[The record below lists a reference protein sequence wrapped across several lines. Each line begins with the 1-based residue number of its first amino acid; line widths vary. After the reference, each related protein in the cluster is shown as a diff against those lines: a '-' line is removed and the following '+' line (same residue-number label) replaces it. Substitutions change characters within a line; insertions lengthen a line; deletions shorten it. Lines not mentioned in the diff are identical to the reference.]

1 MNVYKTKLNFSRFPK
16 HIVFIIIGFIQLYPL
31 AWLAFFSLKNNDQ
44 IFLGNIAGFPN
55 PLVWKNYTTIIVNGQ
70 IFRYLFNSI
79 LVTGSTLVISTL
91 LIAMSSYAVIRMRW
105 RFQKVAFL
113 YILLGLTIPLQA
125 TLLPVFKI
133 LQNINIINTYL
144 ALIVPYTAFAIPLG
158 VSIMSGVLYTIPNE
172 IEEAACIDGCNIYNM
187 FFRIVFPLLKGGL
200 VTISIFTFLS
210 CWNELMFS
218 MTFISKQQYKTLTTG
233 VMSLMG
239 KYSTD
244 WGVIGAGLFITVIPI
259 LIFYSILGKKIQVSL
274 MAGAVKG

>member
-1 MNVYKTKLNFSRFPK
+1 MDRYKRREKYLRILK
-16 HIVFIIIGFIQLYPL
+16 HIVFVIVGFIQVYPL
-31 AWLAFFSLKNNDQ
+31 VWLSFFSLKNNNQ
-44 IFLGNIAGFPN
+44 IFMGNIAGFPN
-55 PLVWKNYTTIIVNGQ
+55 PIIWKNYTTVIVNGQ
-70 IFRYLFNSI
+70 VFRYLLNSI
-79 LVTGSTLVISTL
+79 IVTGSTLALSTL
-91 LIAMSSYAVIRMRW
+91 LIAMSSYALIRMRW
-105 RFQKVAFL
+105 RFQKTAFM

-133 LQNINIINTYL
+133 LQDLRIINTYL

-158 VSIMSGVLYTIPNE
+158 VSILSGVLYTIPSE
-172 IEEAACIDGCNIYNM
+172 IEEAACIDGCNIYRM
-187 FFRIVFPLLKGGL
+187 FFRIVMPLLKGGL
-200 VTISIFTFLS
+200 VTIAIFSFLS

-218 MTFISKQQYKTLTTG
+218 LTFISRQQYKTLTTG

-259 LIFYSILGKKIQVSL
+259 LVFYCILGKKIQVSL